1 MNAPPPARRGA
12 RATSRRVAS
21 LIVTLSLLVACADPR
36 ETAADRATRA
46 RQMRDVSRMLDA
58 METPPLPGSG
68 DAGFTG
74 IPGAATSPARK
85 ATRSMRVSTP
95 LRDGSGWAL
104 VAGAIATAGCIAAGV
119 RWRRRRRERTP
130 NPPRPSIAHAFAD
143 DTSERPARIAARKS
157 PEWVYVDSPYAT
169 PLLYMVPE
177 PVDLLLSTSPVPEPA
192 IARPTSSPRRQALLM
207 KLEAIDAS
215 PALHL
220 IGDERF
226 PEIRRVGEGSASVDA
241 WQAILEDTGKGDD
254 DDARL
259 ARWLSPAILVLRS
272 RDHRRRGAEA
282 LLEDAAQR
290 TRDGMNRATED
301 ERPHWIGRAIRVELA
316 RIERLSGATRLF
328 ALRALQSRQLI
339 DLGAEEPPVLD
350 AWIDVQLAWAG
361 WLLGGGATARQ
372 AEAEALCDRLAAIGP
387 EATTRALRRRAEVF
401 LQRAENEKAA
411 ARLANLG
418 CAQALLED
426 AYTREHDAGNALLL
440 ARCARLR
447 AMTLPPSDAVDAC
460 AVALT
465 HAFLAEQ
472 DPAWRMDALECRLAV
487 QLTYESLPGR
497 AIQGEV
503 AASLGRELASMAAD
517 SVGARTAMA
526 ATRLREGDFAG
537 ASTLCE
543 AAWRSGGGDTHLLNL
558 WRDACRGWT
567 QTADTTGHD
576 RHALARAVR
585 QLAIAR
591 ATL

>member
-1 MNAPPPARRGA
+1 
-12 RATSRRVAS
+12 
-21 LIVTLSLLVACADPR
+21 
-36 ETAADRATRA
+36 
-46 RQMRDVSRMLDA
+46 MLDA
-58 METPPLPGSG
+58 MEAPPLPGG
-68 DAGFTG
+68 ADAGFTG
-74 IPGAATSPARK
+74 VPGAAPSPSDSAPHK
-85 ATRSMRVSTP
+85 KPASAP
-95 LRDGSGWAL
+95 LRDGPGWAL
-104 VAGAIATAGCIAAGV
+104 AIGAIATAISIAAGL
-119 RWRRRRRERTP
+119 RWRRRRRVRTP
-130 NPPRPSIAHAFAD
+130 NDRRPSIAHAFAAD
-143 DTSERPARIAARKS
+143 APVQPPRAAALKS

-177 PVDLLLSTSPVPEPA
+177 PVDLLLPVATVSEPA
-192 IARPTSSPRRQALLM
+192 TATPTSSRRRQALLM
-207 KLEAIDAS
+207 ELQAIDTS

-220 IGDERF
+220 IGDRQF
-226 PEIRRVGEGSASVDA
+226 PEIRRVGEGSASADA
-241 WQAILEDTGKGDD
+241 WQAILEDTSKGDD

-272 RDHRRRGAEA
+272 RDHRRRCAEA

-301 ERPHWIGRAIRVELA
+301 ERPHWVGRAIRVELA

-339 DLGAEEPPVLD
+339 DLGAEEAPVLD

-387 EATTRALRRRAEVF
+387 EAATRALRRRAEVF

-426 AYTREHDAGNALLL
+426 AYTRDHDAGNALLL

-447 AMTLPPSDAVDAC
+447 AMTLPPTDAVDAC

-537 ASTLCE
+537 ASALCE

-576 RHALARAVR
+576 RHALAQAVR

>member
-1 MNAPPPARRGA
+1 MFA
-12 RATSRRVAS
+12 
-21 LIVTLSLLVACADPR
+21 LSLLCACADPR
-36 ETAADRATRA
+36 ETPAERATRA

-58 METPPLPGSG
+58 METPPLPGSQV
-68 DAGFTG
+68 AGFTG
-74 IPGAATSPARK
+74 IPGAPPPPLDTASEEAPASEPSRAGLGWVLAACVAT
-85 ATRSMRVSTP
+85 VV
-95 LRDGSGWAL
+95 GSIVAL
-104 VAGAIATAGCIAAGV
+104 LL
-119 RWRRRRRERTP
+119 WRRRRRARAP
-130 NPPRPSIAHAFAD
+130 HIPPPSIAKAFAD
-143 DTSERPARIAARKS
+143 GAPAQPAEAPALKS
-157 PEWVYVDSPYAT
+157 PEWVYEDSPYAT
-169 PLLYMVPE
+169 PLLYMAPE
-177 PVDLLLSTSPVPEPA
+177 PVDLLLPSA
-192 IARPTSSPRRQALLM
+192 PTSRCDTTTAMLTPSLQSGSLLM
-207 KLEAIDAS
+207 ALHSIDES

-226 PEIRRVGEGSASVDA
+226 PEIRRVGEGTASVDA
-241 WQAILEDTGKGDD
+241 WQAILENAGKGDG

-259 ARWLSPAILVLRS
+259 ARWLLPAILVLRS
-272 RDHRRRGAEA
+272 RDQRRRSAEA
-282 LLEDAAQR
+282 LLDDAALR
-290 TRDGMNRATED
+290 TRDGMNRATDD
-301 ERPHWIGRAIRVELA
+301 ERPHWVGRAIRVELA

-328 ALRALQSRQLI
+328 ALRALQSRQSV
-339 DLGAEEPPVLD
+339 DLGAEETPVLD

-361 WLLGGGATARQ
+361 WLLGGGAITRQ
-372 AEAEALCDRLAAIGP
+372 AEAEALCDRLAAMGP
-387 EATTRALRRRAEVF
+387 EAATRALRRRAEIF
-401 LQRAENEKAA
+401 LQRAESEKATT
-411 ARLANLG
+411 RLASLDR
-418 CAQALLED
+418 AQALLED
-426 AYTREHDAGNALLL
+426 AYTRDSDAGSALLL

-447 AMTLPPSDAVDAC
+447 ATTLPPTDAVDAC
-460 AVALT
+460 ALALT

-472 DPAWRMDALECRLAV
+472 DPAWRVDALECRLAI

-537 ASTLCE
+537 ASALCE

-576 RHALARAVR
+576 RHALAQAVR